1 MADLWTLP
9 SNTKLATLEENVTVS
24 INLPLVNNSATV
36 SLISGKLPGG
46 IRISGSQIVGTPYE
60 VPRVTDYRFVLRA
73 TLNGETRDRTFII
86 TVGDADAPIWQT
98 SSGLL
103 PVGTNNTFYI
113 LDNSPVD
120 FQMLAVDPDLPVG
133 QSLEFFI
140 ASGDGQLP
148 PGITLTRDG
157 RLVGVVDPILA
168 IERTLLYNAG
178 TYDTAPYDFASAGYD
193 FGLRSSNGFDSFFY
207 DTAIYDFN
215 YPQRTPKKLNRYY
228 QFTVSASDGDLVSRR
243 TFRIYV
249 VGDDFFRAD
258 NTIMQVG
265 TGTFTADNT
274 NIRVPIWLT
283 PGDLGVRRA
292 NNYVTLFL
300 DVIDSNNLTGVITY
314 FLVAT
319 NPDNTPSRLPPG
331 LELDSSTGEIAG
343 KVPYQAE
350 VTTTFKFTIR
360 AQRFTPD
367 QEEEIVASSKTFT
380 VRLLGEINSETKWVT
395 GSDLGL
401 LASNVI
407 SVLRVEATT
416 NVPGSKVIYSL
427 ASGRLPPGLALS
439 FDGEIVGKVNAFG
452 ENVYKSIWRASRQ
465 YHLNDVVR
473 HQGVLYQALSTH
485 QSTSTGTFSI
495 DQGLWARYNYRT
507 NGLTVFDNDTFR
519 LDANT
524 TTVDRSYQFT
534 VVAQDLYKYSIVTKQ
549 FVIRISDP
557 DSKKYSNLFMKPFLK
572 EEVRRNFNAFI
583 SNPEIFIPEYIYRPS
598 DPNFGIQRE
607 VKMLAYPGIE
617 TKELQVFVQ
626 AMSTNHRR
634 KQYRIGELKSAVA
647 KVPGTNDIVY
657 EVLYLEVIDPAEPSE
672 GRTKKSISIRNT
684 KKINV
689 NSVSATPKDVF
700 YDYEEKP
707 SFTVLTRNR
716 PITVTL
722 GEDFIVQTRDDGEF
736 ELKWQEGLE
745 IDSRTESRILSILE
759 GLSPNRVLRPEP
771 EANTIKVDSNV
782 VKAGQNIDNIKYI
795 SNITNMRDNIRN
807 MTNAR
812 TERNFVP
819 LWMRSAQE
827 TSVNELGYTPAL
839 VLCYCKPGTSKIIQ
853 SAINASDFNFSQFN
867 LDMDRYIIDNTLLS
881 SQPQYLLFANY
892 QFNI

>member
-1 MADLWTLP
+1 
-9 SNTKLATLEENVTVS
+9 
-24 INLPLVNNSATV
+24 
-36 SLISGKLPGG
+36 
-46 IRISGSQIVGTPYE
+46 
-60 VPRVTDYRFVLRA
+60 
-73 TLNGETRDRTFII
+73 
-86 TVGDADAPIWQT
+86 
-98 SSGLL
+98 
-103 PVGTNNTFYI
+103 
-113 LDNSPVD
+113 
-120 FQMLAVDPDLPVG
+120 
-133 QSLEFFI
+133 
-140 ASGDGQLP
+140 
-148 PGITLTRDG
+148 
-157 RLVGVVDPILA
+157 
-168 IERTLLYNAG
+168 
-178 TYDTAPYDFASAGYD
+178 
-193 FGLRSSNGFDSFFY
+193 
-207 DTAIYDFN
+207 
-215 YPQRTPKKLNRYY
+215 
-228 QFTVSASDGDLVSRR
+228 
-243 TFRIYV
+243 
-249 VGDDFFRAD
+249 
-258 NTIMQVG
+258 
-265 TGTFTADNT
+265 
-274 NIRVPIWLT
+274 
-283 PGDLGVRRA
+283 
-292 NNYVTLFL
+292 
-300 DVIDSNNLTGVITY
+300 
-314 FLVAT
+314 
-319 NPDNTPSRLPPG
+319 
-331 LELDSSTGEIAG
+331 
-343 KVPYQAE
+343 
-350 VTTTFKFTIR
+350 
-360 AQRFTPD
+360 
-367 QEEEIVASSKTFT
+367 
-380 VRLLGEINSETKWVT
+380 
-395 GSDLGL
+395 
-401 LASNVI
+401 
-407 SVLRVEATT
+407 
-416 NVPGSKVIYSL
+416 
-427 ASGRLPPGLALS
+427 
-439 FDGEIVGKVNAFG
+439 
-452 ENVYKSIWRASRQ
+452 
-465 YHLNDVVR
+465 
-473 HQGVLYQALSTH
+473 
-485 QSTSTGTFSI
+485 
-495 DQGLWARYNYRT
+495 
-507 NGLTVFDNDTFR
+507 
-519 LDANT
+519 
-524 TTVDRSYQFT
+524 
-534 VVAQDLYKYSIVTKQ
+534 
-549 FVIRISDP
+549 
-557 DSKKYSNLFMKPFLK
+557 MKPFLK

-583 SNPEIFIPEYIYRPS
+583 SNPEIFIPDYIYRPS

-771 EANTIKVDSNV
+771 EANTIKVDSNII
-782 VKAGQNIDNIKYI
+782 KAGQNIDNIKYI

-807 MTNAR
+807 IGNAR

-892 QFNI
+892 QFNV